1 MTENWYLS
9 ALHIE
14 LQSETKK
21 SIDKNILT
29 KQLNSHIVALKG
41 VSQFFELQKQYTIFI
56 LIK

>member
-9 ALHIE
+9 AFHIE
-14 LQSETKK
+14 LQSEIKK

-41 VSQFFELQKQYTIFI
+41 VS
-56 LIK
+56 